1 MIINRLGLPYLSF
14 LCSICTWA
22 QDNKVSHPMEIFH
35 MAFGK
40 EYIAHCADNTKVI
53 VSKRPNVKSR
63 LFVSDV
69 VEKKTKEIKN
79 S

>member
-1 MIINRLGLPYLSF
+1 MNNKIMIINRLGLPYLSF

-22 QDNKVSHPMEIFH
+22 QDNKVSHLMEIFH

-40 EYIAHCADNTKVI
+40 EYIAYCAN
-53 VSKRPNVKSR
+53 SK
-63 LFVSDV
+63 SDCLQA
-69 VEKKTKEIKN
+69 

>member
-1 MIINRLGLPYLSF
+1 
-14 LCSICTWA
+14 
-22 QDNKVSHPMEIFH
+22 

>member
-22 QDNKVSHPMEIFH
+22 QDNKVSHLMEIFH

-40 EYIAHCADNTKVI
+40 EYIAYCAN
-53 VSKRPNVKSR
+53 SK
-63 LFVSDV
+63 SDCLQA
-69 VEKKTKEIKN
+69 